1 MSFWELNRYM
11 KTNSVRGLYYPV
23 SEDVIRQAD
32 RLGIAIVSEVPAVE
46 LRYGM
51 KATGLKESKMALM
64 ITKDN

>member
-51 KATGLKESKMALM
+51 KATP
-64 ITKDN
+64 